1 MSLARRNTDQW
12 GMMDWDWGM
21 DTFKRRLDNL
31 ERSFFNDIGGGQLA
45 TTTGGTNFA
54 AMKVDLKELDNKF
67 ELVAEMPG
75 LEKKD
80 ISIDLDEDKRMLTIK
95 GEKKFEKEEKRD
107 EGKYYYKERSFGSF
121 NRCFKLPDNVNMEQ
135 VKASM
140 SNGLLRVDIPKIEQR
155 ETKRVRNIQVGEV
168 KSNA

>member
-54 AMKVDLKELDNKF
+54 AMKVDLRELDNKF

-75 LEKKD
+75 LEK
-80 ISIDLDEDKRMLTIK
+80 
-95 GEKKFEKEEKRD
+95 
-107 EGKYYYKERSFGSF
+107 
-121 NRCFKLPDNVNMEQ
+121 
-135 VKASM
+135 
-140 SNGLLRVDIPKIEQR
+140 
-155 ETKRVRNIQVGEV
+155 
-168 KSNA
+168 